1 MITFCTA
8 RTSLLAAVLLLSAG
22 CSREQQDWR
31 SAEGADT
38 SEAFA
43 HFLEQH
49 PTSELANQARLR
61 IAQLGEES
69 DWHRTDGIA
78 TIEAYRQ
85 FLAQHPNGK
94 WAEEARI
101 RIEGF
106 SLGSAPRTAQAPANV
121 GAKRTGVNALQLA
134 TGVANPLPAA
144 TPAPAARGPGSPEC
158 PDGRGDASGA
168 AAPPL
173 RTATRRL
180 ASATGYGVQLGAF
193 GSQAGADREW
203 QRLQGRFGS
212 QLGGPRPAHRGRQCR
227 RWRAALSATGPGE
240 RRGAGAR
247 PVRCAEG
254 TVAGLRT
261 RHPALIALR
270 KGPSVFTDGPRPS
283 EALTAAL
290 GSKVTIR
297 VTRHARPDQR

>member
-8 RTSLLAAVLLLSAG
+8 RTTLLAAVLLLSAG

-134 TGVANPLPAA
+134 TGVPNPPPPPAAPDALRAQMVVGTQAVPAAPPPQEPLPAA
-144 TPAPAARGPGSPEC
+144 
-158 PDGRGDASGA
+158 A
-168 AAPPL
+168 AA
-173 RTATRRL
+173 
-180 ASATGYGVQLGAF
+180 ATGYGVQLGAF
-193 GSQAGADREW
+193 GTQA
-203 QRLQGRFGS
+203 
-212 QLGGPRPAHRGRQCR
+212 
-227 RWRAALSATGPGE
+227 
-240 RRGAGAR
+240 
-247 PVRCAEG
+247 
-254 TVAGLRT
+254 
-261 RHPALIALR
+261 
-270 KGPSVFTDGPRPS
+270 
-283 EALTAAL
+283 
-290 GSKVTIR
+290 
-297 VTRHARPDQR
+297 

>member
-8 RTSLLAAVLLLSAG
+8 RTTLLAAVLLLSAG

-61 IAQLGEES
+61 IAQLGEER

-121 GAKRTGVNALQLA
+121 GAGRTGVNALLLA
-134 TGVANPLPAA
+134 TGVANP
-144 TPAPAARGPGSPEC
+144 APAAVPTPAAPAALSAQMVAGTQAVP
-158 PDGRGDASGA
+158 
-168 AAPPL
+168 AAPP
-173 RTATRRL
+173 AQEPSPA
-180 ASATGYGVQLGAF
+180 ASAAATGYGVQLGAF

-212 QLGGPRPAHRGRQCR
+212 QLGGLAPRIVVATAGGGGQLYRLQAPASGEAQA
-227 RWRAALSATGPGE
+227 RALCDALKEQSQACV
-240 RRGAGAR
+240 
-247 PVRCAEG
+247 PV
-254 TVAGLRT
+254 
-261 RHPALIALR
+261 I
-270 KGPSVFTDGPRPS
+270 PR
-283 EALTAAL
+283 
-290 GSKVTIR
+290 
-297 VTRHARPDQR
+297 

>member
-8 RTSLLAAVLLLSAG
+8 RTTLFAAVLLLSAG

-134 TGVANPLPAA
+134 TGVANPA
-144 TPAPAARGPGSPEC
+144 PAPAAPGALRAELVEGTQAVPAAPPPQE
-158 PDGRGDASGA
+158 PPPAGA
-168 AAPPL
+168 AA
-173 RTATRRL
+173 
-180 ASATGYGVQLGAF
+180 ATGYGVQLGAF
-193 GSQAGADREW
+193 GTQASADREW

-212 QLGGPRPAHRGRQCR
+212 QLGGLAPRIVVASAGDGGQLYRLQAPASGEAQA
-227 RWRAALSATGPGE
+227 RALCDALKEQSQACV
-240 RRGAGAR
+240 
-247 PVRCAEG
+247 PV
-254 TVAGLRT
+254 
-261 RHPALIALR
+261 I
-270 KGPSVFTDGPRPS
+270 PR
-283 EALTAAL
+283 
-290 GSKVTIR
+290 
-297 VTRHARPDQR
+297 

>member
-8 RTSLLAAVLLLSAG
+8 RTTLLAAVLLLSAG

-69 DWHRTDGIA
+69 DWRRTDGIA

-134 TGVANPLPAA
+134 TGVANPPPPPAA
-144 TPAPAARGPGSPEC
+144 PDVLRA

-168 AAPPL
+168 SGTAAAG
-173 RTATRRL
+173 TATRRCSGCHGL
-180 ASATGYGVQLGAF
+180 WRAARRVWHPGECRSGVATAA
-193 GSQAGADREW
+193 GSLRITA
-203 QRLQGRFGS
+203 
-212 QLGGPRPAHRGRQCR
+212 GGPRSTHRRRQCR
-227 RWRAALSATGPGE
+227 RWRAALSAAGPGE
-240 RRGAGAR
+240 WRGAGAG

-254 TVAGLRT
+254 TIAGLRT
-261 RHPALIALR
+261 RHPALISLR
-270 KGPSVFTDGPRPS
+270 KEAVGFHRRPR
-283 EALTAAL
+283 AF
-290 GSKVTIR
+290 
-297 VTRHARPDQR
+297 

>member
-1 MITFCTA
+1 MITFCAA
-8 RTSLLAAVLLLSAG
+8 RTTLLAAVLLLSAG

-134 TGVANPLPAA
+134 TGVANRPPPPAA
-144 TPAPAARGPGSPEC
+144 
-158 PDGRGDASGA
+158 PDALRAQMVVGA
-168 AAPPL
+168 QAVPAAPPAAG
-173 RTATRRL
+173 TAARALQRLPRAMACSSARL
-180 ASATGYGVQLGAF
+180 APRRVRIGSGNGCRVASDHSSGASPRASSSPVPGMA
-193 GSQAGADREW
+193 GSSIGSRPRRAG
-203 QRLQGRFGS
+203 
-212 QLGGPRPAHRGRQCR
+212 R
-227 RWRAALSATGPGE
+227 R
-240 RRGAGAR
+240 RRG
-247 PVRCAEG
+247 PCAM
-254 TVAGLRT
+254 R
-261 RHPALIALR
+261 
-270 KGPSVFTDGPRPS
+270 
-283 EALTAAL
+283 
-290 GSKVTIR
+290 
-297 VTRHARPDQR
+297 